1 MFEREKYERMRV
13 LNKELKV
20 HSTLNLDDIK
30 RIHDC

>member
-20 HSTLNLDDIK
+20 IHSLTLDDFK
-30 RIHDC
+30 RVYDS